1 MSSIETNKA
10 VMQLSTT
17 HNFMEIMVQTEEK
30 VEAEAMA
37 IEPMEDQSTETEE
50 ETCCSTMRAT
60 LSTSPEIHKQFMLS
74 NHQL

>member
-1 MSSIETNKA
+1 MNSIETNKEI
-10 VMQLSTT
+10 MHLSTA
-17 HNFMEIMVQTEEK
+17 HNSMEIMMQTEEK
-30 VEAEAMA
+30 VEAEAMVT
-37 IEPMEDQSTETEE
+37 EPMEDQSTKTKE

>member
-1 MSSIETNKA
+1 MIPTVTDKEI
-10 VMQLSTT
+10 MHLSTA
-17 HNFMEIMVQTEEK
+17 HNSMEIMMQTEEK
-30 VEAEAMA
+30 VEAEAMVT
-37 IEPMEDQSTETEE
+37 EPMEDQSTRTKE